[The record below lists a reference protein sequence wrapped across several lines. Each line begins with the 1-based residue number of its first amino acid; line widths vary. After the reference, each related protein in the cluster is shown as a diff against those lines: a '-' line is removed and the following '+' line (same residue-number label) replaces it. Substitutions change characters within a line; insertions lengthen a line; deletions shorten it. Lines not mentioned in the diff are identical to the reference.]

1 MNISD
6 RLLRVSEMV
15 QKCGT
20 VADIGCDHG
29 YVTIY
34 LLKNGIAERALSA
47 DVNKG
52 PLEACEKN
60 LRLEHVSDRAKVLLS
75 DGFKAFDA
83 KEKIDA
89 AVIAGMGG
97 RLMKRILTE
106 GEAIVKNVSQLVLQP
121 QSEIFLI
128 REWVR
133 ENNFHIEREEILKE
147 DGKYYFILD
156 VRRGSE
162 KEEFREVYDS
172 FSKYLI
178 EKKDPLLIEYLRR
191 GLNNNLKYLQGIEE
205 SRQGRLLH
213 ENALINEALSM
224 ME

>member
-1 MNISD
+1 
-6 RLLRVSEMV
+6 MV
-15 QKCGT
+15 EKCGT

-34 LLKNGIAERALSA
+34 LLKNGIAERAVSA

-52 PLEACEKN
+52 PLGACEKN
-60 LRLEHVSDRAKVLLS
+60 LRLEHVSDKAKVLLS
-75 DGFKAFDA
+75 DGFKSFDDT
-83 KEKIDA
+83 EKIDT

-106 GEAIVKNVSQLVLQP
+106 GEKHVKNMSQLVLQP

-156 VRRGSE
+156 VRRGKRE
-162 KEEFREVYDS
+162 EEFREVYE
-172 FSKYLI
+172 F
-178 EKKDPLLIEYLRR
+178 
-191 GLNNNLKYLQGIEE
+191 
-205 SRQGRLLH
+205 
-213 ENALINEALSM
+213 
-224 ME
+224 